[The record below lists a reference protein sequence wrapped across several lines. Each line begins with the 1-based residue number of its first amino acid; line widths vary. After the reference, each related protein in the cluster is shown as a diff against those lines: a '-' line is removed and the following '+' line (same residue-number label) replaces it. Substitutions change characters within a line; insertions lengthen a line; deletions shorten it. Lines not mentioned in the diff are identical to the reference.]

1 MFKNVPRVR
10 EEKKWV
16 INEEGHEREM
26 GPGEKV
32 KEKGKE
38 VASRLLTGM
47 VFRQRGRKVRDQE
60 EVASSAILGKEDK
73 KWDPWT

>member
-1 MFKNVPRVR
+1 M
-10 EEKKWV
+10 

-38 VASRLLTGM
+38 VASRLLTGT
-47 VFRQRGRKVRDQE
+47 VFRGEGRCGTKRR
-60 EVASSAILGKEDK
+60 
-73 KWDPWT
+73 

>member
-1 MFKNVPRVR
+1 M
-10 EEKKWV
+10 

-38 VASRLLTGM
+38 AASRLLTGM

-60 EVASSAILGKEDK
+60 EIASSAIL
-73 KWDPWT
+73 